1 MMKTITLDKN
11 TDYEHL
17 FKQIK
22 SHHKKL
28 GVFFSATEKDL
39 TIFFKEVNANQ
50 NIIVGVKINRL
61 SNCIEV
67 FSKNIALQ
75 NEFDEV
81 IKGFAKKLNSLL
93 DISGNDAAKEVKA
106 NPRSFSAKTPTAKTK
121 VVEKEVSSKRK
132 STTQKSSVNYYTKAL
147 QNYAVFNGRARRS
160 EYWYFVL
167 FNFIISFVLGYVG
180 QFVGLY
186 NLSSLYSLAVL
197 VPSIA
202 VGVRRMHDV
211 GKSGW
216 FLLIPIY
223 NLILACTDGVTGE
236 NEYGTN
242 PKAVGNE
249 ASSKRKSTTQ
259 KSSLNYYTKALQN
272 YAVFNGRA
280 RRSEYWYFV
289 LFNFIISFVLGYV
302 GQFVGLYN
310 LSNLYSLAVL
320 VPSIAVGVRR
330 MHDVGKSGW
339 FLLIPIYNLILACTD
354 GVTGENEYGTN
365 PKAVENDVSKITNTS
380 TLEGNKDR
388 VMKQE
393 SSPVNDVTSHKSS
406 PVVTSDKLQK
416 LREVKDL
423 LDSGAITQCEFEN
436 LKAGILNKTL
446 ESGSPVRVNN

>member
-1 MMKTITLDKN
+1 MKTIALDKN
-11 TDYEHL
+11 TDYEQL

-39 TIFFKEVNANQ
+39 TIFFKVVNASQ
-50 NIIVGVKINRL
+50 NIIVGVKINRV

-93 DISGNDAAKEVKA
+93 DISGNDAAIEVKA

-121 VVEKEVSSKRK
+121 AVEKEVSSKRK
-132 STTQKSSVNYYTKAL
+132 STTQKSSVNYYTKAF

-180 QFVGLY
+180 QFVG
-186 NLSSLYSLAVL
+186 
-197 VPSIA
+197 
-202 VGVRRMHDV
+202 
-211 GKSGW
+211 K
-216 FLLIPIY
+216 F
-223 NLILACTDGVTGE
+223 
-236 NEYGTN
+236 
-242 PKAVGNE
+242 
-249 ASSKRKSTTQ
+249 
-259 KSSLNYYTKALQN
+259 
-272 YAVFNGRA
+272 
-280 RRSEYWYFV
+280 
-289 LFNFIISFVLGYV
+289 
-302 GQFVGLYN
+302 N

-339 FLLIPIYNLILACTD
+339 FLLIPIYNLILAFTD
-354 GVTGENEYGTN
+354 GVTGENKYGTN
-365 PKAVENDVSKITNTS
+365 PKVVENDVSNITNTS
-380 TLEGNKDR
+380 TLEGNKYR

-446 ESGSPVRVNN
+446 ESGSPIRVNN